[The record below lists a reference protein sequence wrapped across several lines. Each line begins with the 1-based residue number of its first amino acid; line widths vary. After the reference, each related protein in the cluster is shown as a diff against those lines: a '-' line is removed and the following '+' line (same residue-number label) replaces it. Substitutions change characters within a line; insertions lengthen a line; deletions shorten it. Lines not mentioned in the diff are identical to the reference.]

1 MVMTKTELKKQ
12 LVAAALELLENEFGV
27 EFDGTD
33 EGGRLG
39 FTLPEIIN
47 AGSFIFRGDFSR
59 RDMEVCLW
67 ESIPLHQR
75 GLFDETEV
83 LIQQQAVSIRESNQR
98 SIGGIG
104 YPIARSYIQA
114 NKGYDYGRTSIKTS
128 ISICRRI
135 RSISRVY

>member
-1 MVMTKTELKKQ
+1 MTKTELKKQ
-12 LVAAALELLENEFGV
+12 QVAAAIKLLENEFGAG
-27 EFDGTD
+27 FDGTD

-83 LIQQQAVSIRESNQR
+83 LIQQQAVALENQ
-98 SIGGIG
+98 INEALG
-104 YPIARSYIQA
+104 ALVTQ
-114 NKGYDYGRTSIKTS
+114 
-128 ISICRRI
+128 
-135 RSISRVY
+135 